1 MKISTS
7 FYQLL
12 FLSFLLPAASFAQLS
27 DKEKMTEA
35 LYLMDEKRFSEAL
48 PLLEEL
54 YENDKENANIN
65 FNIGVAILNSNEVKS
80 KAKAL
85 PYLKTASENTSPNYR
100 AFNHREKRAPVDTW
114 YYLGQAQHSQNDF
127 DAAQAS
133 FEKFRTF
140 INDKHFLWEEIDKSI
155 KMAEYAKK
163 AIKNPVNIVSTN
175 LGGKLNSFYA
185 DYSPVVRIDESAIYF
200 TSRRLRKDSSNANI
214 FDPIDGKLYEDIY
227 VSFNEEEGWSEP
239 NLLNINTIGHEA
251 TINLS
256 IDGKTLFIY
265 KDENGNGELF
275 YSKLEDDS
283 AGIETWSEPQKFG
296 SDINS
301 DAYETHVAISPD
313 QKTLYYVSDR
323 EGGLGGKDIYYCNRL
338 PTGNWALSQNLG
350 DIINTKYDEDGVFM
364 HPDGKTLYFSSNGHN
379 SMGGYDIM
387 SSILTDSGWTTPKN
401 IGYPINSVDD
411 DVFFVTTPDGKRA
424 YYSSFKEDGYG
435 EKDIYMLQL
444 LDAEE
449 SNLTLYRGE
458 FTFVDRFVPPEG
470 AQVTIT
476 NNNTGELVGIYT
488 PRQRDGQFSAILA
501 PNNSYHFVYE
511 ADEYETYEEDIYVP
525 EGTSY
530 QEIYKDIK
538 LKPVRVGKGM
548 TSIVPA
554 MMEKADVSGV
564 ISKIDQPLANTRM
577 VLYDENGNKLQ
588 QTETD
593 QNGEFTFKQLDP
605 SKTYLVKAYKKDNN
619 QIIYNFDLSAENDRG
634 EVVRTKELN
643 DTTHIF
649 VPSAYPYEFYGI
661 RAKSIS
667 GRVKSG
673 DEAVAGVKVK
683 LMDADRNL
691 IDQTITD
698 QYGEFNFS
706 KLDLDNSY
714 RLVFEGNLPEDPI
727 ILITNDQGEVMAFR
741 KVKDGVYEYVPSKK
755 NLGNRFIGQLT
766 NNGQPIS
773 GAPVILRDKDGNI
786 IAQTTTDEEG
796 RFQFDNKDLNQA
808 HQIEFPEGVPETAD
822 VNLNDEFNNSLK
834 LKNLGN
840 GVFEYMPDKGQLGTK
855 FIGLAKNAN
864 GTALSGVSV
873 SLKDE
878 NGKLISQ
885 STTDGQGRFEF
896 SGLDLDQAYRIEFDE
911 NFPDDATLIIMDE
924 FGNELTFNNM
934 GDGVFEYVPN
944 RRDKGSVMKGVAKKN
959 GKVLS
964 GVKVEL
970 LSADGKVLQQSTT
983 DEAGAFAFEGLDLN
997 SSYLLRF
1004 EDFPDDANIV
1014 LLNEFGQEL
1023 AFSKRGDGLYE
1034 YMPDGISK
1042 FGSEIQATVRQNG
1055 KKIGGFTVELL
1066 NDKNQKIDQTV
1077 VDKTGEFTFKQLN
1090 LDNRYRIAFD
1100 ENLPD
1105 DAEITFRNEYGQ
1117 ILTFMKVKKGVYEY
1131 VPRPAKYAFK
1141 SYTIGID
1148 GNPDFA
1154 DTYPKPG
1161 ELKDVISYYQKYF
1174 PYNAKDINE
1183 KNQAFIQFVN
1193 DIADLVKSRGFAD
1206 IIITSSASKVPT
1218 KTWKSNS
1225 ILTKRRAND
1234 TKRLLEKIFTEKGL
1248 EEDQFNF
1255 IDINTLI
1262 TGPEYNYDH
1271 VKNRSAYEK
1280 HQYVRIFIK

>member
-1 MKISTS
+1 MKISIPFS
-7 FYQLL
+7 L
-12 FLSFLLPAASFAQLS
+12 FFATFLFILPVTAQLS
-27 DKEKMTEA
+27 DREKLTEA

-48 PLLEEL
+48 PLLKEQ
-54 YENDKENANIN
+54 YEKDESNANIN
-65 FNIGVAILNSNEVKS
+65 FNIGVAILSSNNVES
-80 KAKAL
+80 KAQAL
-85 PYLKTASENTSPNYR
+85 PYLKKAAENTSPNYR
-100 AFNHREKRAPVDTW
+100 AFNPREKRAPVDTW
-114 YYLGQAQHSQNDF
+114 YDLGLAQHSQYKF
-127 DAAQAS
+127 EAAKES
-133 FEKFRTF
+133 FEEFRTY
-140 INDKHFLWEEIDKSI
+140 INDKHHLWDEIDKNI
-155 KMAEYAKK
+155 KMAEYAQT
-163 AIKNPVNIVSTN
+163 AIDNPVQIISTN
-175 LGGKLNSFYA
+175 LGGNLNSFYA
-185 DYSPVVRIDESAIYF
+185 DYSPVVRIDESAVYF

-256 IDGKTLFIY
+256 IDGQTLFIY

-275 YSKLEDDS
+275 YSELEDDS
-283 AGIETWSEPQKFG
+283 AGIETWSEPKKFG

-323 EGGLGGKDIYYCNRL
+323 EGGKGGKDIYFCNRL

-364 HPDGKTLYFSSNGHN
+364 HPDGKTLYFSSNGHK

-387 SSILTDSGWTTPKN
+387 FSVLTDSGWTNPKN

-424 YYSSFKEDGYG
+424 YYSSFKEEGYG

-458 FTFVDRFVPPEG
+458 FTFVDRFVPPDG

-488 PRQRDGQFSAILA
+488 PRQRDGQFSAILEA
-501 PNNSYHFVYE
+501 NNSYHFVYE

-554 MMEKADVSGV
+554 MMKKADVSGV
-564 ISKIDQPLANTRM
+564 ISKINKPVANSRI
-577 VLYDENGNKLQ
+577 VLYDEAGNKLQ
-588 QTETD
+588 ETISD
-593 QNGEFTFKQLDP
+593 ETGNFTFKQLDP
-605 SKTYLVKAYKKDNN
+605 SKTYLVKAFNPDNR
-619 QIIYNFDLSAENDRG
+619 ILYNYNLDAQNDRG
-634 EVVRTKELN
+634 EEVVSKELN
-643 DTTHIF
+643 DTTHVF

-661 RAKSIS
+661 RSKSIA
-667 GRVKSG
+667 GRVKSA
-673 DEAVAGVKVK
+673 DEPVAGLNIK
-683 LMDADRNL
+683 LLDENRNL
-691 IDQTITD
+691 IDQVVTD
-698 QYGEFNFS
+698 QYGEFNFT
-706 KLDLDNSY
+706 KLDLDKSY
-714 RLVFEGNLPEDPI
+714 RLIFDGQLPEDPT

-741 KVKDGVYEYVPSKK
+741 KVRDGVYEYIPSRKK
-755 NLGNRFIGQLT
+755 LGTRFIGSLT
-766 NNGQPIS
+766 DHGKPLA
-773 GAPVILRDKDGNI
+773 GVPVVLKDKDGNI
-786 IAQTTTDEEG
+786 IAQTTTDSEG
-796 RFQFDNKDLNQA
+796 KFEFDNKDLSQA
-808 HQIEFPEGVPETAD
+808 HSIEFQQGIPETAQ
-822 VNLNDEFNNSLK
+822 LSLKDELGNSLK
-834 LKNLGN
+834 AKNLGN
-840 GVFEYMPDKGQLGTK
+840 GTFEYMPEKGRLGTK
-855 FIGLAKNAN
+855 FVGQAKKAD

-873 SLKDE
+873 SLLDGDG
-878 NGKLISQ
+878 NTITQ
-885 STTDGQGRFEF
+885 STTDGEGGFEF
-896 SGLDLDQAYRIEFDE
+896 SSLDLNNSYRIKFDG
-911 NFPDDATLIIMDE
+911 NLPDDAIVIIMDE
-924 FGNELTFNNM
+924 FGNELTFNNL
-934 GDGVFEYVPN
+934 GDGVYEYVPN
-944 RRDKGSVMKGVAKKN
+944 RSDKGSSLKGIAKSN
-959 GKVLS
+959 GKPLS
-964 GVKVEL
+964 NLKVEL
-970 LSADGKVLQQSTT
+970 LSANKELLQQSTT
-983 DEAGAFAFEGLDLN
+983 DATGEFVFEGLDLN
-997 SSYLLRF
+997 NSYLIRF
-1004 EDFPDDANIV
+1004 EDLPDDAEII

-1023 AFSKRGDGLYE
+1023 VFTRRGDGLYE
-1034 YMPDGISK
+1034 YMPDGVSK
-1042 FGSEIQATVRQNG
+1042 FGSEIQASVKQNG
-1055 KKIGGFTVELL
+1055 KPIGNFKVDLL
-1066 NDKNQKIDQTV
+1066 NEQNEKIDQTI
-1077 VDKTGEFTFKQLN
+1077 VDKTGEFTFKFLN
-1090 LDNRYRIAFD
+1090 LDDRYRIVFD
-1100 ENLPD
+1100 DNLPE
-1105 DAEITFRNEYGQ
+1105 DAEIIFRNEYGQ

-1141 SYTIGID
+1141 SYTIGVE
-1148 GNPDFA
+1148 GNPDYA

-1161 ELKDVISYYQKYF
+1161 ELKDVISYFQKYF

-1183 KNQAFIQFVN
+1183 KNEAFIAFIDDVAE
-1193 DIADLVKSRGFAD
+1193 IVKSRGYAD

-1218 KTWKSNS
+1218 RTWKSNS

-1234 TKRLLEKIFTEKGL
+1234 TKRLLEKMFQAKGL

-1255 IDINTLI
+1255 IDMNTLI

-1271 VKNRSAYEK
+1271 IKNKSTYEK